1 MHEDEA
7 QALAE
12 QLQQIKQDTSL
23 TSLEKQNAR
32 YDAYAV
38 VCYLTHCNAGIDS
51 DTEQTQQLG
60 QLKRHGEQLAKQDS
74 PVYLHFKAQQE
85 NDLFVY
91 DGGWTGK
98 DAWSDVFSSADSSK
112 VLAKFSPDYW
122 QEHGIDNA
130 SMSIYNAKDCPDVCI
145 TPVGALNTLEFY
157 EPIAQELA
165 STIVLLN
172 ESRLSAEQGKYLSAL
187 GFFTLA
193 SIDLTPGGKAGAGQ
207 VVKKV
212 TARAGDSIVTIPKG
226 SGVAKRVDNS
236 AIGKPH
242 TGSANKL
249 PDGQHGFN
257 DIIDNYAGYAAKFD
271 IPTKGPG
278 GKVVRTS
285 ELRQITGSNN
295 GRDGVFEWIID
306 QGNVT
311 HRRFIPGGTVTGL
324 PNQIP
329 KK

>member
-1 MHEDEA
+1 MNIAGTADALNRQLHEGEA

-51 DTEQTQQLG
+51 DSEQTQQLG
-60 QLKRHGEQLAKQDS
+60 QLKRHGEQLARQDS

-85 NDLFVY
+85 NNLFVY

-98 DAWSDVFSSADSSK
+98 DAWSDVFSSVDSSK

-130 SMSIYNAKDCPDVCI
+130 AMSIYNAKDCPDVCI
-145 TPVGALNTLEFY
+145 SPVGALNTLEFY

-172 ESRLSAEQGKYLSAL
+172 ESRLSAEQGEYLSAL

-193 SIDLTPGGKAGAGQ
+193 SIDLMPGGKAGTGQ

-212 TARAGDSIVTIPKG
+212 TARAG
-226 SGVAKRVDNS
+226 N
-236 AIGKPH
+236 
-242 TGSANKL
+242 
-249 PDGQHGFN
+249 
-257 DIIDNYAGYAAKFD
+257 AAKS
-271 IPTKGPG
+271 TKLYRSVSEAELKQIQKTGRFEAGPNSLG
-278 GKVVRTS
+278 GKFFAESADDAKKWGDAFGNSRIVEIQLPKNIADGLKRWERLDGIGPARYG
-285 ELRQITGSNN
+285 ELNQLQ
-295 GRDGVFEWIID
+295 DAIIKE
-306 QGNVT
+306 V
-311 HRRFIPGGTVTGL
+311 
-324 PNQIP
+324 
-329 KK
+329 K